1 MFSRPPATSLLILRA
16 CLSIVC
22 SLPSCGSSPS
32 KPPREVGTVLHGTVL
47 ESETGMPLSNVD
59 IHYVFG
65 EQRELVG
72 QTDSAGEF
80 EIDMGPGLVSGG
92 ALRFEKEGYSEIQ
105 ADIPEDFNET
115 GPWRFQATISLTRA
129 KDVPVAPAP

>member
-1 MFSRPPATSLLILRA
+1 
-16 CLSIVC
+16 
-22 SLPSCGSSPS
+22 
-32 KPPREVGTVLHGTVL
+32 
-47 ESETGMPLSNVD
+47 
-59 IHYVFG
+59 
-65 EQRELVG
+65 
-72 QTDSAGEF
+72 
-80 EIDMGPGLVSGG
+80 MGPGLVSGG

>member
-1 MFSRPPATSLLILRA
+1 MFSRPPATSLLILGA

-65 EQRELVG
+65 GQRDLVG

-80 EIDMGPGLVSGG
+80 EIDMGPGLVSDG
-92 ALRFEKEGYSEIQ
+92 ALRFAKKATPRYKPTFPRTSTRPVRG
-105 ADIPEDFNET
+105 DFKQ
-115 GPWRFQATISLTRA
+115 PSH
-129 KDVPVAPAP
+129 